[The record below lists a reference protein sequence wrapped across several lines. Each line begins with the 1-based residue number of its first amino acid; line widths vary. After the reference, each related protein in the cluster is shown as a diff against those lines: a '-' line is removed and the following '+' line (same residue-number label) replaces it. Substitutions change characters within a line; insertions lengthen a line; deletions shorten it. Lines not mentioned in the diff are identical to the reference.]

1 MFSVWIDADSCPK
14 QVREYVFRYT
24 QKHSVP
30 LFFVANRAI
39 PLPFGHTEETPQTA
53 EYKCFFSM
61 IVCEASDQAADDYIF
76 SHCQKDDIV
85 ITRDI
90 PFAARLIEKQ
100 ILVMNDRGNVF
111 SKENIGER
119 LSERNFMMNL
129 AEIGLDGGRKKS
141 DYGKKEF
148 DKFCR
153 AFDKDFSQK
162 LMNER
167 YKTTQKT
174 DGKNGN

>member
-14 QVREYVFRYT
+14 QVRTFVLTATR
-24 QKHSVP
+24 KHSVP
-30 LFFVANRAI
+30 LYLVANRLI
-39 PLPFGHTEETPQTA
+39 PLSSDSDASTDEQNKHVH
-53 EYKCFFSM
+53 M
-61 IVCEASDQAADDYIF
+61 IVCEQTAQAADQYIF
-76 SHCQKDDIV
+76 SHCEHDDIV

-90 PFAARLIEKQ
+90 PFAASLVEKG

-111 SKENIGER
+111 TKENIGER

-129 AEIGLDGGRKKS
+129 EAIGLGSKKKKS

-153 AFDKDFSQK
+153 AFDKDFMQK
-162 LMNER
+162 VTNWQYRMPTPSREQN
-167 YKTTQKT
+167 
-174 DGKNGN
+174 

>member
-24 QKHSVP
+24 KKHAVP
-30 LFFVANRAI
+30 LYFVANRDI
-39 PLPFGHTEETPQTA
+39 PLPACSGQENAAAPDNNAQ
-53 EYKCFFSM
+53 M
-61 IVCEASDQAADDYIF
+61 IVCEQTEQAADDYIF
-76 SHCQKDDIV
+76 SHCADKDIV

-90 PFAARLIEKQ
+90 PFAARLIEKHV
-100 ILVMNDRGNVF
+100 LVMNDRGTVF
-111 SKENIGER
+111 TKENIGER

-129 AEIGLDGGRKKS
+129 EAIGLGEKKKKS

-153 AFDKDFSQK
+153 AFDKDFMQK
-162 LMNER
+162 VTNWQYE
-167 YKTTQKT
+167 KTTSPRGQ
-174 DGKNGN
+174 N